1 MTCVYATC
9 RENKNAVECL
19 DPTAFINVMVEQN
32 LANEPA
38 VSVFFYAPPKQQH
51 LTTAFLA
58 AAAPPAA
65 KHSLPENPKS

>member
-1 MTCVYATC
+1 MAL
-9 RENKNAVECL
+9 KNGV
-19 DPTAFINVMVEQN
+19 VEQN

-58 AAAPPAA
+58 DHRPTRREPFPA
-65 KHSLPENPKS
+65 